1 MVPASPQLSCCLYLT
16 SQPRRELRDNGVG
29 EGSTGK
35 VGERHME
42 AAREGEVRVG
52 VRGSA
57 ERPVLND

>member
-42 AAREGEVRVG
+42 AAREGKVRV
-52 VRGSA
+52 RG
-57 ERPVLND
+57 